1 MSTDLK
7 IYTAAEVANAGI
19 SQQKIEEELAKIT
32 RKAYRAA
39 KAGRGAC
46 NHNAPNLNFLEE
58 VARRLEDFGY
68 TTQITEK
75 AILGPTITIRWNT
88 KKAEP
93 TPADDHDF

>member
-1 MSTDLK
+1 MSTNTK
-7 IYTAAEVANAGI
+7 IYTAAEVASAGF
-19 SQQKIEEELAKIT
+19 SQQKIDEALAVIT

-39 KAGRGAC
+39 KAGRGTC
-46 NHNAPNLNFLEE
+46 VHHAPNLNFLEE

-68 TTQITEK
+68 TTQITEQ

-88 KKAEP
+88 KETEP